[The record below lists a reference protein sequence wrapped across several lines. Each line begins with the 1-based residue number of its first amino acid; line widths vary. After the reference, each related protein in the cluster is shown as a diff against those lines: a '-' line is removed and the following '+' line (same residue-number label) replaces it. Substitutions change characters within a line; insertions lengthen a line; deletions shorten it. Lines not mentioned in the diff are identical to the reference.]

1 MPAREPFPAHVAVF
15 NVPMHGHVNPTL
27 GVVEELV
34 RRGHRVSYAVTEDFV
49 HQVKAAGAEPVLYPD
64 PGDGSEAPEDMG
76 EGFERVVDV
85 ALASLPVLAR
95 AYGTDRP
102 DLVLCDIYAFAG
114 LLLAA
119 RWQVPAVVASPTHL
133 AYDGI
138 VPEFFGVPGLPQLP
152 GFGRLAAAF
161 AEQGVDS
168 TRIHDLVRP
177 EHAVAFFPRSFQRRA
192 DTVAA
197 QRVAYAGPA
206 LGDRSYQGSWRPP
219 RPDVPVLLVSL
230 GSQFTRRPE
239 FYRSCV
245 RAFAELPWHVVMSV
259 GPAVPVDGLGPLPAN
274 VEVHPHVPQLAVLAH
289 ADAFVTHAG
298 MGGTME
304 ALHFGVPLVAV
315 PQMAEQ
321 RVNADRIERL
331 RLGVHLPRESVTP
344 EALREAVLRV
354 SSDRDIRAGV
364 AAMRREIAA
373 AGGARAAADLIE
385 RALQPASPVAP
396 APVPMFR
403 GVTS

>member
-1 MPAREPFPAHVAVF
+1 MPGTHPNPAHIAVF

-34 RRGHRVSYAVTEDFV
+34 RRGHRVSYAVTEDFM

-64 PGDGSEAPEDMG
+64 AGDGSDAPEDMG
-76 EGFERVVDV
+76 EGFARVVEV
-85 ALASLPVLAR
+85 ALAALPALTR
-95 AYGTDRP
+95 AFGKDRP

-114 LLLAA
+114 LLLGA
-119 RWQVPAVVASPTHL
+119 RWQVPTVVASPTHL

-152 GFGRLAAAF
+152 GFARLAAAF
-161 AEQGVDS
+161 ADHGIEAA
-168 TRIHDLVRP
+168 RIQDLVRP
-177 EHAVAFFPRSFQRRA
+177 EHAVAFFPRAFQRRA

-197 QRVAYAGPA
+197 QRVAYVGPA
-206 LGDRSYQGSWRPP
+206 LGDRSYQGSWQPP
-219 RPDVPVLLVSL
+219 RPDLPVLLVSL

-245 RAFAELPWHVVMSV
+245 QAFAELPWHVVMSV
-259 GPAVPVDGLGPLPAN
+259 GAVPTDGLGPLPAN
-274 VEVHPHVPQLAVLAH
+274 VEVHSHVPQLAVLAH

-304 ALHFGVPLVAV
+304 ALHYGVPLVAV

-321 RVNADRIERL
+321 RVNAAQIERL

-354 SSDRDIRAGV
+354 SSDRDIRAGLS
-364 AAMRREIAA
+364 AMRREIAA
-373 AGGARAAADLIE
+373 AGGAGAAADLIE
-385 RALQPASPVAP
+385 RAL
-396 APVPMFR
+396 
-403 GVTS
+403 

>member
-1 MPAREPFPAHVAVF
+1 MPGTHPNPAHIPAHTPARFPAHIAVF

-34 RRGHRVSYAVTEDFV
+34 RRGHRVSYAVPEDFV

-64 PGDGSEAPEDMG
+64 AGDGSDAPEDMG
-76 EGFERVVDV
+76 EGFARVVEV
-85 ALASLPVLAR
+85 ALTALPALNR
-95 AYGTDRP
+95 AFGKDRP

-114 LLLAA
+114 LLLGT
-119 RWQVPAVVASPTHL
+119 RWEVPTVVASPTHL

-152 GFGRLAAAF
+152 GFARLAAAF
-161 AEQGVDS
+161 ADHGIDAA
-168 TRIHDLVRP
+168 RIQDLVRP
-177 EHAVAFFPRSFQRRA
+177 EHAVAFFPRAFQRRA

-197 QRVAYAGPA
+197 QRVAYVGPA
-206 LGDRSYQGSWRPP
+206 LGDRSYQGSWQPP
-219 RPDVPVLLVSL
+219 RPDLPVLLVSL

-245 RAFAELPWHVVMSV
+245 EAFAELPWHVVMSV
-259 GPAVPVDGLGPLPAN
+259 GAVPTDGLGPLPET

-304 ALHFGVPLVAV
+304 ALHYGVPLVAV

-321 RVNADRIERL
+321 RVNAAQIERL
-331 RLGVHLPRESVTP
+331 RLGIHLPRESVTP

-364 AAMRREIAA
+364 SAMRREIAA
-373 AGGARAAADLIE
+373 AGGAGAAADLIE
-385 RALQPASPVAP
+385 RAL
-396 APVPMFR
+396 
-403 GVTS
+403 

>member
-1 MPAREPFPAHVAVF
+1 MPGTHPNPAHSPARNPAHIAVF

-34 RRGHRVSYAVTEDFV
+34 RRGHRVTYAVSEPFV

-64 PGDGSEAPEDMG
+64 TADDSEAPEEMG
-76 EGFERVVDV
+76 EGFARVVQG
-85 ALASLPVLAR
+85 ALAALPALSR
-95 AYGTDRP
+95 AYGKDRP

-114 LLLAA
+114 LLLAS
-119 RWQVPAVVASPTHL
+119 RWEVPTVVASPTHL

-138 VPEFFGVPGLPQLP
+138 VPEFFDVPGLPQIP
-152 GFGRLAAAF
+152 GFGELVAAF
-161 AEQGVDS
+161 ADHGVDS
-168 TRIHDLVRP
+168 ARIHELVAP
-177 EHAVAFFPRSFQRRA
+177 QHALAFFPRVFQRRA

-197 QRVAYAGPA
+197 RHVAYVGPV
-206 LGDRSYQGSWRPP
+206 LGDRSYQGSWQPS
-219 RPDVPVLLVSL
+219 RPDLPVLLVSL

-245 RAFAELPWHVVMSV
+245 QAFAELPWQVVMSV
-259 GPAVPVDGLGPLPAN
+259 GHAVARDELGPLPDT
-274 VEVHPHVPQLAVLAH
+274 VEVHAHVPQLAVLAH

-304 ALHFGVPLVAV
+304 ALHYGVPMVAV

-321 RVNADRIERL
+321 RVNAAQIERL
-331 RLGVHLPRESVTP
+331 RLGVRLPRETLTP

-364 AAMRREIAA
+364 SAVRREITR
-373 AGGARAAADLIE
+373 AGGAGAAADLIE
-385 RALQPASPVAP
+385 QALQDLS
-396 APVPMFR
+396 
-403 GVTS
+403 

>member
-1 MPAREPFPAHVAVF
+1 MPGTHPNPVHIPAHIPAHIAVF

-34 RRGHRVSYAVTEDFV
+34 RRGHRVSYAVTEDFM

-64 PGDGSEAPEDMG
+64 AGDGSDAPEDMG
-76 EGFERVVDV
+76 EGFARVVEV
-85 ALASLPVLAR
+85 ALAALPALTR
-95 AYGTDRP
+95 AFGKDRP

-114 LLLAA
+114 LLLGA
-119 RWQVPAVVASPTHL
+119 RWQVPTVVASPTHL

-152 GFGRLAAAF
+152 GFARLAAAF
-161 AEQGVDS
+161 ADQGIEAA
-168 TRIHDLVRP
+168 RIQDLVRP
-177 EHAVAFFPRSFQRRA
+177 AHAVAFFPRAFQRRA

-197 QRVAYAGPA
+197 QRVAYVGPA
-206 LGDRSYQGSWRPP
+206 LGDRSYQGSWQPP
-219 RPDVPVLLVSL
+219 RPDLPVLLVSL

-245 RAFAELPWHVVMSV
+245 QAFAELPWHVVMSV
-259 GPAVPVDGLGPLPAN
+259 GAVPTDGLGPLPAN
-274 VEVHPHVPQLAVLAH
+274 VEVHSHVPQLAVLAH

-304 ALHFGVPLVAV
+304 ALHYGVPLVAV

-321 RVNADRIERL
+321 RVNAAQIERL

-354 SSDRDIRAGV
+354 SCDRDIRAGLS
-364 AAMRREIAA
+364 AMRREIAA
-373 AGGARAAADLIE
+373 AGGAGAAADLIE
-385 RALQPASPVAP
+385 RAL
-396 APVPMFR
+396 
-403 GVTS
+403 

>member
-1 MPAREPFPAHVAVF
+1 MPAHTPARFPAHIAVF

-34 RRGHRVSYAVTEDFV
+34 RRGHRVSYAVPEDFV

-64 PGDGSEAPEDMG
+64 AGDGSDAPEDMG
-76 EGFERVVDV
+76 EGFARVVEV
-85 ALASLPVLAR
+85 ALTALPALNR
-95 AYGTDRP
+95 AFGKDRP

-114 LLLAA
+114 LLLGT
-119 RWQVPAVVASPTHL
+119 RWEVPTVVASPTHL

-152 GFGRLAAAF
+152 GFARLAAAF
-161 AEQGVDS
+161 ADHGIDAA
-168 TRIHDLVRP
+168 RIQDLVRP
-177 EHAVAFFPRSFQRRA
+177 EHAVAFFPRAFQRRA

-197 QRVAYAGPA
+197 QRVAYVGPA
-206 LGDRSYQGSWRPP
+206 LGDRSYQGSWQPP
-219 RPDVPVLLVSL
+219 RPDLPVLLVSL

-245 RAFAELPWHVVMSV
+245 EAFAELPWHVVMSV
-259 GPAVPVDGLGPLPAN
+259 GAVPTDGLGPLPET

-304 ALHFGVPLVAV
+304 ALHYGVPLVAV

-321 RVNADRIERL
+321 RVNAAQIERL
-331 RLGVHLPRESVTP
+331 RLGIHLPRESVTP

-364 AAMRREIAA
+364 SAMRREIAA
-373 AGGARAAADLIE
+373 AGGAGAAADLIE
-385 RALQPASPVAP
+385 RAL
-396 APVPMFR
+396 
-403 GVTS
+403 